1 MSRKMR
7 SKQARQ
13 TKIRELLQEEAVE
26 THEMLAEVLLRRGIE
41 VSQSTLSKDLRELGV
56 VRVPSADGGF
66 RYTLPDSAATLR
78 DRRILEREL
87 RDYLV
92 NVEQA
97 HNLLVVKTLS
107 GHAQS
112 VCEAIDRIG
121 WSESVGT
128 IAGDNTIFIAT
139 RGPDDAELL
148 RRRIAAEIGESA

>member
-1 MSRKMR
+1 MR

-13 TKIRELLQEEAVE
+13 TKIRELLQKVAIE
-26 THEMLAEVLLRRGIE
+26 THEMLAEVLLRQGIE

-66 RYTLPDSAATLR
+66 RYTLPDSASTLR
-78 DRRILEREL
+78 DRRMLEREL

-92 NVEQA
+92 NVDRA
-97 HNLLVVKTLS
+97 CNLLVVRTLS

-128 IAGDNTIFIAT
+128 IAGENTIFIAT
-139 RGPDDAELL
+139 RSPDDAQALE
-148 RRRIAAEIGESA
+148 RRIATEIGESL